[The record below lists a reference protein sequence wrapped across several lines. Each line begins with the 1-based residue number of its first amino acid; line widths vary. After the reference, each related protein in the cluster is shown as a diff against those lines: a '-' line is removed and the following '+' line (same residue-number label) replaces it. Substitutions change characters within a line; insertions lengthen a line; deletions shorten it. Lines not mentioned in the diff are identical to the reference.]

1 MTYEKLKL
9 NKAVTYAR
17 LLGFEPFGNA
27 LTGRR
32 HFHWYMPEG
41 DDTFSVFALRSDEL
55 LSYTVNRETTTDIER
70 ACEMLQVIERNQK
83 DNSRGVGDESVYQR
97 MRDAEDRRR

>member
-17 LLGFEPFGNA
+17 LLGFEPFGQSLA
-27 LTGRR
+27 GRR

-41 DDTFSVFALRSDEL
+41 DDTFSVFALRGDGL
-55 LSYTVNRETTTDIER
+55 ISYTVNGDTTSSIER
-70 ACEMLQVIERNQK
+70 ACELLQQIERKQN
-83 DNSRGVGDESVYQR
+83 RGLTDIR
-97 MRDAEDRRR
+97 AEKTGR